1 MMPEITEMTPD
12 DYRFLYG
19 KLHKDQIPDD
29 IYEKIMCGEEFSP
42 DEEKRIKAIIKS
54 SEDARKM
61 SEDRYLKQR
70 QDTIKNV
77 GKYAFDHGYHED
89 IK

>member
-12 DYRFLYG
+12 DYRLLYG

-42 DEEKRIKAIIKS
+42 DEEKRIKAIIRRYKN
-54 SEDARKM
+54 DKRRKE
-61 SEDRYLKQR
+61 S
-70 QDTIKNV
+70 
-77 GKYAFDHGYHED
+77 
-89 IK
+89 